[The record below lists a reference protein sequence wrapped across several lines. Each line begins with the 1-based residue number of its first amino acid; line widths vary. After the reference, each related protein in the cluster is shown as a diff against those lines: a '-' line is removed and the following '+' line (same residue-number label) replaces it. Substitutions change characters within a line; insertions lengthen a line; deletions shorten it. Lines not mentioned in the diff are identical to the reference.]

1 MKEQNKKTIVR
12 LGNEIAGLS
21 QLKKII
27 SLSCILLISSI
38 SYGQELTQTVRG
50 TIVDTDNKLPLIGAV
65 VVIEGTDP
73 IVGTSTNMDGKF
85 RFENVPTGRI
95 TLQLSYLGYERK
107 TFANLLVNSGKEV
120 VLELSMEES
129 IFKMDEVV
137 ISAYEN
143 KGEALNDMAMISS
156 RSISAEE
163 TNRYAGGFN
172 DPSKI
177 LSNFAGVTNTQDG
190 SNDIIIRGNSPKYVQ
205 WRLEG
210 IQITNPNHF
219 ADQSAVGGAVSTL
232 NNNLL
237 ATSDF
242 HTGAFSAEYGD
253 VLSGVYEVK
262 LRAGNNEKFE
272 SVFGFG
278 LLGTDL
284 TFEGPFKKGYAGSF
298 LINYRYSTAS
308 IISDLGLIDIDGI
321 PSYQDAAF
329 KIVLPTE
336 KFGNFSLFG
345 LGGMSDIVLNDV
357 KADLWETP
365 GNRSMRADISEDFDK
380 GAHLA
385 NMGVNHTYGINEN
398 SFIKTTLAYSKEGI
412 EDKVFES
419 KVIQLYDDNGD
430 FIRDSTVSKTVNFR
444 SKLNKSTYRA
454 ATTYNNKLNAKN
466 KIQVGSRITSL
477 NYKFKQSQFQ
487 NAEADRF
494 TLVNFNE
501 QVNSLQNFINW
512 KHRLNEDI
520 TIVTGVHNMNVLLND
535 KSTLEARFAINWKV
549 NSSNSFHLGYG
560 GHSTMPSIHNYFAK
574 VAQEDGS
581 ISEPN
586 RDLDL
591 LKAHHYVLGYEKRF
605 SENMML
611 KAEVYYQRLY
621 NLPVENND
629 TSYYATI
636 NEGLEFRYVDLVNK
650 GTGKNY
656 GLELT
661 LERFFNN
668 NYYYLINGSLFSST
682 YKSLDGIE
690 RNTQY
695 NSNYLINILCGKEF
709 ENLGKNRNK
718 TLGLNAK
725 VFFSGG
731 KKIIPLLRD
740 AQGGLAV
747 DSENNSFWD
756 YDKAY
761 EDKLENLYQVTLSA
775 SYKWN
780 KPKATHEVFLNLDNV
795 TNNKGKINEFYD
807 ESEEASTGYTT
818 QFGLFPNLMYRVY
831 F

>member
-1 MKEQNKKTIVR
+1 MKKQI
-12 LGNEIAGLS
+12 
-21 QLKKII
+21 KKITKGQVNKTKRLSRMVKLL
-27 SLSCILLISSI
+27 SLTTVLLISSI
-38 SYGQELTQTVRG
+38 CNGQELTQTVRG
-50 TIVDTDNKLPLIGAV
+50 TIIDTDSKLPLIGAV
-65 VVIEGTDP
+65 VVILGTDP
-73 IVGTSTNMDGKF
+73 IIGTATDIEGNF
-85 RFENVPTGRI
+85 RFENIPTGRI
-95 TLQLSYLGYERK
+95 SIQLSYIGYERK
-107 TFANLLVNSGKEV
+107 TIANLLVNSGKEV
-120 VLELSMEES
+120 VLDLSMEES
-129 IFKMDEVV
+129 IFKMDAVV
-137 ISAYEN
+137 ISAIEN

-156 RSISAEE
+156 RSISVEE

-242 HTGAFSAEYGD
+242 YTGAFSAEYGD
-253 VLSGVYEVK
+253 VLSGVYDVK

-321 PSYQDAAF
+321 PAFQDAAF
-329 KIVLPTE
+329 KIVLPT
-336 KFGNFSLFG
+336 KRFGNFSLFG
-345 LGGMSDIVLNDV
+345 LGGISDIVLNDV

-365 GNRSMRADISEDFDK
+365 GNRSMQTDISEDFDK

-385 NMGVNHTYGINEN
+385 NTGINHTISINGN
-398 SFIKTTLAYSKEGI
+398 SFLKTTLAYSKEGI
-412 EDKVFES
+412 EDKIYES
-419 KVIQLYDDNGD
+419 KIIQLYDGNGD
-430 FIRDSTVSKTVNFR
+430 FIRDSTVSKTINFR
-444 SKLNKSTYRA
+444 SKLKKSNYRA
-454 ATTYNNKLNAKN
+454 AMTYNNKLNAKN
-466 KIQVGSRITSL
+466 KIQIGTKYSVL
-477 NYKFKQSQFQ
+477 NYEFKQSQFL
-487 NAEADRF
+487 NTEADRF

-501 QVNSLQNFINW
+501 QATTIQNFVNW
-512 KHRLNEDI
+512 KYRFNEAI
-520 TIVTGVHNMNVLLND
+520 TIVSGIHNMNVLLNN
-535 KSTLEARFAINWKV
+535 KSTLEGRLALNWKL
-549 NSSNSFHLGYG
+549 NSSNSIHLGYG
-560 GHSTMPSIHNYFAK
+560 NHSTMPSIHNYFAK
-574 VAQEDGS
+574 VEQEDGS
-581 ISEPN
+581 IMEPN

-605 SENMML
+605 SENIMV
-611 KAEVYYQRLY
+611 KAEIYYQRLY

-629 TSYYATI
+629 TSYFATI

-656 GLELT
+656 GIELT

-668 NYYYLINGSLFSST
+668 NYYYLINGSLFSSK
-682 YKSLDGIE
+682 YKSLEGVE

-695 NSNYLINILCGKEF
+695 NSNYLINFLCGKEY
-709 ENLGKNRNK
+709 ENLGKNRNR
-718 TLGLNAK
+718 TLSLNAK

-740 AQGGLAV
+740 SEGNLEV
-747 DSENNSFWD
+747 DPENNKYWD
-756 YDKAY
+756 YEKAY
-761 EDKLENLYQVTLSA
+761 EDKIENLYQITLSA
-775 SYKWN
+775 SHKWN
-780 KPKATHEVFLNLDNV
+780 KPKATHEIFLNLDNV
-795 TNNKGKINEFYD
+795 TNNKGRINEFYD
-807 ESEEASTGYTT
+807 ESENGSTGYTT
-818 QFGLFPNLMYRVY
+818 QFGLFPNLMYKVY

>member
-1 MKEQNKKTIVR
+1 MNKLNKIRTNGSVHKTAR
-12 LGNEIAGLS
+12 LS
-21 QLKKII
+21 QTRKLI
-27 SLSCILLISSI
+27 SLSSILFISSI
-38 SYGQELTQTVRG
+38 CIGQNLTQTVRG

-65 VVIEGTDP
+65 VVILGTNP
-73 IVGTSTNMDGKF
+73 IIGTSADVSGTF

-95 TLQLSYLGYERK
+95 ALQLSYLGYERK
-107 TFANLLVNSGKEV
+107 TISNVLVNSGKEV
-120 VLELSMEES
+120 VLDLSMEES
-129 IFKMDEVV
+129 IIKIDEVI

-253 VLSGVYEVK
+253 VLSGVYDVK

-284 TFEGPFKKGYAGSF
+284 TFEGPFQKGYAGSF
-298 LINYRYSTAS
+298 LVNYRYSTAS
-308 IISDLGLIDIDGI
+308 IISDLGLIDVNGI
-321 PSYQDAAF
+321 PSFQDAAF
-329 KIVLPTE
+329 KIVLPTK

-345 LGGMSDIVLNDV
+345 LGGMSTIMLNDV

-380 GAHLA
+380 GAHLG
-385 NMGVNHTYGINEN
+385 NIGINHTFSINEN
-398 SFIKTTLAYSKEGI
+398 SFIKSTLAYSNEGI
-412 EDKVFES
+412 EDKVYES
-419 KVIQLYDDNGD
+419 KVIKLYDNNGE
-430 FIRDSTVSKTVNFR
+430 FMRDSSVSKSVNFR
-444 SKLNKSTYRA
+444 SNLKRSTYRA

-466 KIQVGSRITSL
+466 KIQVGSRYTLL
-477 NYKFKQSQFQ
+477 NYKFKQSQFL
-487 NAEADRF
+487 NTEADRF
-494 TLVNFNE
+494 TLVNFDE
-501 QVNSLQNFINW
+501 QVSNIQNFINW
-512 KHRLNEDI
+512 KYRLNEAV
-520 TIVTGVHNMNVLLND
+520 TIVSGIHNMNVMLNN
-535 KSTLEARFAINWKV
+535 KSTVEARFAINWKL

-574 VAQEDGS
+574 VAQEGGS

-586 RDLDL
+586 RDLDF

-605 SENMML
+605 SENMRV
-611 KAEVYYQRLY
+611 KAEVYYQSLY

-629 TSYYATI
+629 TSYFATI

-650 GTGKNY
+650 GTGQNY

-668 NYYYLINGSLFSST
+668 NYYYLINGSVFSSK

-695 NSNYLINILCGKEF
+695 NSNYLFNILCGKEF
-709 ENLGKNRNK
+709 ENLGKNKNR

-725 VFFSGG
+725 VFLSGG

-740 AQGGLAV
+740 SEGDLAV
-747 DSENNSFWD
+747 DPENNSFWD

-761 EDKLENLYQVTLSA
+761 EDKIENLYQVTVSA

-780 KPKATHEVFLNLDNV
+780 KPKATHEIFLNLDNV

-807 ESEEASTGYTT
+807 ESEQGSVGYTK
-818 QFGLFPNLMYRVY
+818 QFGLFPNLMYKVY